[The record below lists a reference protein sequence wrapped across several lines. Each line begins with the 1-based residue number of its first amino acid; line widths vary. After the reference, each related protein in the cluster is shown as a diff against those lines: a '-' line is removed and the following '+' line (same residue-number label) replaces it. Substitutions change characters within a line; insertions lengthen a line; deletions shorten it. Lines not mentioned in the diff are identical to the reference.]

1 MINWL
6 KGLLNVFSKTPEVP
20 QSVDKAEVD
29 NQVRKAKQPNRGKVS
44 AGKSNKGAKPARV
57 RSDNKSQ
64 TPRKRTGAAVRA
76 AAAKG
81 KGKSKTVSKG

>member
-44 AGKSNKGAKPARV
+44 TGKSDKGAKPARV

-64 TPRKRTGAAVRA
+64 T
-76 AAAKG
+76 
-81 KGKSKTVSKG
+81 

>member
-6 KGLLNVFSKTPEVP
+6 KGLLNAFSKTPEVA
-20 QSVDKAEVD
+20 QSVDEAKVD
-29 NQVRKAKQPNRGKVS
+29 DQVREAKQPNRRKVS
-44 AGKSNKGAKPARV
+44 TGKSDKGSKSTGV
-57 RSDNKSQ
+57 RSNNKSQ

-81 KGKSKTVSKG
+81 KGKSKTLSKG